1 LTNAF
6 HKQISNLYPDA
17 IFNGHPEK
25 RLPGLI
31 SISFPG
37 FRSDLLMIHLDRRK
51 IAVSSGSA
59 CSAGDI
65 KPSRILSAMSIEDDI
80 NICTLRISFGIGN
93 TLQDVDYLTQSLK
106 SSLEQIRSAA

>member
-1 LTNAF
+1 
-6 HKQISNLYPDA
+6 
-17 IFNGHPEK
+17 
-25 RLPGLI
+25 
-31 SISFPG
+31 
-37 FRSDLLMIHLDRRK
+37 MIHLDRRR

-106 SSLEQIRSAA
+106 SSLEQIRSTA